1 MSKPLYLVAVD
12 GSEWGKR
19 AADRAINLAE
29 KTNAKVKFVT
39 VVDWS
44 YLQPI
49 IMEGVAPP
57 VLDRETTE
65 INTYNKVLSPL
76 VGKYKNLEVNLTTEL
91 LWGDASDVIKEQV
104 KLTHAVMLFVGRQGR
119 SRVVDMLLGSV
130 ANKLAHSV
138 GVPIVL
144 VP

>member
-19 AADRAINLAE
+19 AADRAIHLAE
-29 KTNAKVKFVT
+29 KTNAKVKLVT
-39 VVDWS
+39 VIDWS
-44 YLQPI
+44 YLQPM
-49 IMEGVAPP
+49 IMEGVTPP
-57 VLDRETTE
+57 VLNRESEQTNITA
-65 INTYNKVLSPL
+65 KVLTPL
-76 VGKYKNLEVNLTTEL
+76 IEKYNDTQVDITTEL
-91 LWGDASDVIKEQV
+91 LWGDPFTEIKGQV
-104 KLTHAVMLFVGRQGR
+104 KETHAVMLFVGRQGR
-119 SRVVDMLLGSV
+119 SRVIDMLLGSV

>member
-12 GSEWGKR
+12 GSEWGQR
-19 AADRAINLAE
+19 AADRAIHLAE
-29 KTNAKVKFVT
+29 KTHAKVKLVT

-44 YLQPI
+44 YLQPVI
-49 IMEGVAPP
+49 IEGVTPP
-57 VLDRETTE
+57 VFDKETE
-65 INTYNKVLSPL
+65 EKNIFGRVLTPL
-76 VGKYKNLEVNLTTEL
+76 VEKHSISEVNITAEL
-91 LWGDASDVIKEQV
+91 IWGDPVVVIKEQV
-104 KLTHAVMLFVGRQGR
+104 KKTHAVMLFVGRQGR